1 MARFSSIISPA
12 SRFRLQGFATR
23 LARPPWAALPF
34 AAVSSKKTYAGRV
47 RTAKPGA
54 RGFSRESLSHP
65 AHARQRCVATRGCRK
80 SRNGHRR
87 KREMASGER
96 EIAPR
101 RMRSATAGCPRDR
114 RDSPAPTAVWNAG
127 CSNYGKPGSLS
138 SWCRSILS
146 SPRVGEKR

>member
-47 RTAKPGA
+47 RTAKPGV
-54 RGFSRESLSHP
+54 RGSFRVSLFHP
-65 AHARQRCVATRGCRK
+65 AHARQRCAAMLSCRK

-87 KREMASGER
+87 KRKMASGER

-101 RMRSATAGCPRDR
+101 RMRSAKAGCPRDR